1 MVFMTLFT
9 IFGIAAYTIG
19 SALFGFIG
27 IATGDNTSE
36 VVLPYEP
43 ESGYVWEYD
52 GIDDISI
59 ISVNSKNK
67 NGKQIFSFMGMDI
80 KEDVDHGS
88 VMDLV
93 FTAENG
99 ETRTY
104 YAYVENGFIYDRVI
118 VAAAEDCS
126 VMDYT
131 VKSVCGN
138 EDCKWTVGFNRED
151 EECVL
156 YNSDTTG
163 TEMTYTVVVFP
174 ENEDKEFGRFFRCKS
189 STADHYESH
198 YVWFDF
204 TGEIPV
210 ATPNEPLIFESS
222 SGSSVTTPAEP

>member
-1 MVFMTLFT
+1 MIFMTLFT
-9 IFGIAAYTIG
+9 IFGIAAYAIG
-19 SALFGFIG
+19 SALFGLFG

-36 VVLPYEP
+36 VILPYEP

-59 ISVNSKNK
+59 IYVNSKNK
-67 NGKQIFSFMGMDI
+67 NGKQIFSFIGSDI
-80 KEDVDHGS
+80 KEDSDHGS

-93 FTAENG
+93 FTAKNG

-104 YAYVENGFIYDRVI
+104 YAYVENGFLYDKVI
-118 VAAAEDCS
+118 VAAAEDCI

-138 EDCKWTVGFNRED
+138 EDCKWTVDYYRED
-151 EECVL
+151 EECIL

-163 TEMTYTVVVFP
+163 AEMTYTVVVFP
-174 ENEDKEFGRFFRCKS
+174 GNDKKEFGRSFRCKS
-189 STADHYESH
+189 GTAGHREGH
-198 YVWFDF
+198 YVRFDF
-204 TGEIPV
+204 TGEVPV

-222 SGSSVTTPAEP
+222 TGSSDTTPDEP